1 MRIRD
6 WSSDVCSSDLWDSV
20 IVATGPLTSQALG
33 KAIGQLGG
41 EDYLAFFDAI
51 APIVYKESIDFS
63 KAWMQSRYGKPGPGG
78 GTADYV
84 NCPLD
89 PAQYEA
95 FLAEPVAGENPHF
108 KGWAQST
115 PLFRAR
121 LPPQPG

>member
-20 IVATGPLTSQALG
+20 IVATGPLTSPALG

-51 APIVYKESIDFS
+51 APIVYKESIDFP
-63 KAWMQSRYGKPGPGG
+63 KAWMQSRYDKPGPGG

-89 PAQYEA
+89 QAQYEA
-95 FLAEPVAGENPHF
+95 FIAAIVAGERSEERRV
-108 KGWAQST
+108 GQECGST
-115 PLFRAR
+115 CRSRWLPLH
-121 LPPQPG
+121 